1 MGFQHFLFFEK
12 TKGNQKGNQKAKRK
26 EREEYGVSEKDN
38 LRDLF
43 STEELEKVQS
53 VEMIVSG
60 LVNCG
65 WGYSE
70 IKDFIL
76 NGTRKLLA
84 T

>member
-1 MGFQHFLFFEK
+1 MEYL
-12 TKGNQKGNQKAKRK
+12 RK
-26 EREEYGVSEKDN
+26 IICEIYSSE
-38 LRDLF
+38 
-43 STEELEKVQS
+43 EELEKVQS

-65 WGYSE
+65 WGYNE

-84 T
+84 A